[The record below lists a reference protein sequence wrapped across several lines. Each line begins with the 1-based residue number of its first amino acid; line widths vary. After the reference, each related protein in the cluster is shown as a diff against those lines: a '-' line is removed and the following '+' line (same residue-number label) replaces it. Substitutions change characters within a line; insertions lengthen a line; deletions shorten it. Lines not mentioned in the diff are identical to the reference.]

1 MSTRYLT
8 GMLLALLGGFVVVAS
23 QGLASATVGWIAF
36 AVAVA
41 AATVTVLAQLDRSRG
56 TVQRTLDAVTFAV
69 AGLMM
74 AFALTAS
81 GQAVSWLSFAFAVG
95 IVALAVSGLTMN
107 EISNWRATH
116 NLGQLHW
123 LPKAQSTTPALER
136 TDTRAA

>member
-74 AFALTAS
+74 AFALAAS
-81 GQAVSWLSFAFAVG
+81 GQAMIWLSFAFALG
-95 IVALAVSGLTMN
+95 IVALAVSGLTLN

-123 LPKAQSTTPALER
+123 LPRSQSATPALER

>member
-8 GMLLALLGGFVVVAS
+8 GMFLALLGGFVVVAS
-23 QGLASATVGWIAF
+23 QALARATVGWIAF
-36 AVAVA
+36 AVGVA
-41 AATVTVLAQLDRSRG
+41 ATTVSALAQLDRSRG
-56 TVQRTLDAVTFAV
+56 TVQRTLDAATVAG

-81 GQAVSWLSFAFAVG
+81 GQAVIWLSFAFAVG
-95 IVALAVSGLTMN
+95 IVALAVSGLTLN
-107 EISNWRATH
+107 EISSWRANH

-123 LPKAQSTTPALER
+123 LPKSQSTTPLDH

>member
-8 GMLLALLGGFVVVAS
+8 GMLLALLGGFVLVAT
-23 QGLASATVGWIAF
+23 QAFASTPVGWIAF

-56 TVQRTLDAVTFAV
+56 TVQRALDAVTVTV

-81 GQAVSWLSFAFAVG
+81 GQAVIWLSFAFALG
-95 IVALAVSGLTMN
+95 IVALAVSGLSLN

-123 LPKAQSTTPALER
+123 LPKSQSTTPALDR
-136 TDTRAA
+136 TDSRAA